1 MSTETSGRALKL
13 TASEDKALKAEALRC
28 ADDPAWPVPTELH
41 MWLERHGAPTSTLDQ
56 RTNLITP
63 RLAALYACVAARRAR
78 IDNLLTLRAE
88 AIKASTHKWPRPRC
102 HPHHPDNL
110 ERERNKRREEEALKQ
125 VQQEQ
130 ARVTHLDD
138 LCAKAMKASAHK
150 WPRSRCQPDHP
161 DNLERGTSLRS
172 SPLPLSDD
180 GPGSLEAAPSPKSE
194 AAPALKSPIP
204 FETFLRV
211 FAYCRLRE
219 RAVITR
225 LCKPLFPM
233 FRHILYHD
241 VKVRGTAASKL
252 MHSLANNPIL
262 PPLVFSLIFA
272 DDATSVVVSEWTM
285 VLPTL
290 VNLWYLGI
298 TSGIPLPRDI
308 MRSLPFRLTCFQA
321 TCAVGGAWKDF
332 VASQPGLS
340 EFYLDGDFCGAVP
353 DSMVL
358 PNLQSLKA
366 RPTDVA
372 RFVETHAL
380 CDVWFFTG
388 APLGAQT
395 LSAVELTHF
404 KNTEYCLMSLRISA
418 PDFLLLYAAAPEF
431 VELLSHL
438 VLDEDLS
445 WSDFTLGS
453 GVDCV
458 AGSTF
463 GRVATVLNGHFI
475 HLKSILLVFA
485 SHSQSPSVRVFRFY
499 ARDGIIY
506 WSGWGQPKEEKCF
519 ISNCPPYPTPDF
531 RCFRRNGPDPD
542 MMRMFGFT
550 RGTRDEWLFNGDVTG
565 FLTGYSV
572 IVLPCARPPAPPAE
586 CRARVRARAKSQ
598 LVPTRSS
605 APQDPEA
612 DARWEMFVVSLF
624 RVSDADDD
632 QDDWPTVE
640 ANEVEN
646 TRLAEV
652 EAARDLAWDAA
663 VAVTLGT
670 MREPDRREWFRDQ
683 RMQEE
688 QEAKNAVALD
698 NVVRVLLHECPPYLI
713 FNAGSVFSHCPFRL
727 RGPILDALLPTPAQ
741 ITPAPAV
748 SRCIKIFFRRV
759 DGEATERAWTQSRRR
774 RVTEVV
780 NSDPVTLIVIVRG
793 FPHWCTFRFF
803 ETSGLLGVA
812 LGLIHASPVD
822 IDSPEEDYNDMPAL
836 EDDVSSNSCSLKSK
850 L

>member
-13 TASEDKALKAEALRC
+13 TASEDKALKAEALCC
-28 ADDPAWPVPTELH
+28 ADDPARPVPTELH
-41 MWLERHGAPTSTLDQ
+41 MWLERHGVPTSTLDQ

-63 RLAALYACVAARRAR
+63 RLAALYARVAARRAR
-78 IDNLLTLRAE
+78 VDNLLTLRAE
-88 AIKASTHKWPRPRC
+88 AIKASAHKWPRPRC

-110 ERERNKRREEEALKQ
+110 EREWNKRREEESLKQ

-130 ARVTHLDD
+130 ARAAAKACVTHLDD
-138 LCAKAMKASAHK
+138 LRAKAIKASAQK

-161 DNLERGTSLRS
+161 DNLERGPMA

-233 FRHILYHD
+233 FCHILYHD

-252 MHSLANNPIL
+252 VHSLANNPIL

-290 VNLWYLGI
+290 VNLWRLGI
-298 TSGIPLPRDI
+298 TSSIPLPRDI
-308 MRSLPFRLTCFQA
+308 MHSLPFRLTCFQA

-332 VASQPGLS
+332 VASQPRLS

-366 RPTDVA
+366 RPIDVA
-372 RFVETHAL
+372 RFLETHTL

-404 KNTEYCLMSLRISA
+404 KNTEYCLMSLRILA
-418 PDFLLLYAAAPEF
+418 PDFLLLYAAALEF

-453 GVDCV
+453 GADCV

-463 GRVATVLNGHFI
+463 GRVATILNGHFI
-475 HLKSILLVFA
+475 HLKSILLTLV
-485 SHSQSPSVRVFRFY
+485 S
-499 ARDGIIY
+499 
-506 WSGWGQPKEEKCF
+506 
-519 ISNCPPYPTPDF
+519 YPTV
-531 RCFRRNGPDPD
+531 RRIQPLISAASAATGPTPTWVHISVVMIDPI
-542 MMRMFGFT
+542 GLHA
-550 RGTRDEWLFNGDVTG
+550 GDEWLFNGDVTG

-586 CRARVRARAKSQ
+586 RRARVWARAKSQ

-612 DARWEMFVVSLF
+612 DARWEMFVASLF

-632 QDDWPTVE
+632 QHNRPTVE

-652 EAARDLAWDAA
+652 EAASDLAWDAA
-663 VAVTLGT
+663 VAVALGT

-688 QEAKNAVALD
+688 QEARNAAALD
-698 NVVRVLLHECPPYLI
+698 NGLRDLSCCGCSRLTARMPTLSDLQRREHFLPLPLPS
-713 FNAGSVFSHCPFRL
+713 AGQPFRMQ
-727 RGPILDALLPTPAQ
+727 PLPTPAR

-748 SRCIKIFFRRV
+748 PRCVKIFF
-759 DGEATERAWTQSRRR
+759 TEQMARPLNAHGRNRDVSESRRR
-774 RVTEVV
+774 
-780 NSDPVTLIVIVRG
+780 SFGPGDQ
-793 FPHWCTFRFF
+793 FF
-803 ETSGLLGVA
+803 ETSDLFGLA

-822 IDSPEEDYNDMPAL
+822 NDTLEEDYDNMPAL
-836 EDDVSSNSCSLKSK
+836 EDDVSVNSCSLKSK